1 MCASLTTPTTPPF
14 AGQSRSRSLQHLQ
27 VRWAGLHGSPRQ
39 RGEPVSG
46 GGCRE
51 TSSAPLGGNIL
62 PARGGQR
69 AKGLWE
75 GGSKGA
81 AHPEG
86 TLLGAGNTRVNKKD
100 RVGVG
105 RQIWSEATAKVTSA

>member
-1 MCASLTTPTTPPF
+1 MGVP
-14 AGQSRSRSLQHLQ
+14 
-27 VRWAGLHGSPRQ
+27 V
-39 RGEPVSG
+39 RGENQSAGEAAGRPVQLLWAEISSQPEVGREGRGFG
-46 GGCRE
+46 G
-51 TSSAPLGGNIL
+51 
-62 PARGGQR
+62 
-69 AKGLWE
+69 